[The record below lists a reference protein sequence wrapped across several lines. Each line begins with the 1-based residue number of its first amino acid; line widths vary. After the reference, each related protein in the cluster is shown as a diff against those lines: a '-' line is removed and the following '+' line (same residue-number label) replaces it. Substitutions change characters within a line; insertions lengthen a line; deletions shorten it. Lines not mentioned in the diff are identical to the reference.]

1 MKLSNAEVEVLVM
14 TLNPTVERYRSMTFD
29 EVSDEATRRYEILS
43 RLQLNLEEYYRG
55 LEEYYRAPKQLELNF
70 N

>member
-1 MKLSNAEVEVLVM
+1 MKGYSMKLSNAEVEVLVM

-43 RLQLNLEEYYRG
+43 MLQLNLEEYYQTT
-55 LEEYYRAPKQLELNF
+55 KQLERE
-70 N
+70 